1 MVQFFTKEFFDDL
14 ASRLNADDEWKKK
27 ASDLNVKI
35 IATCTDRDISVM
47 IDIEGGSVVTREVGA
62 DEHSD
67 FKLEGDY
74 KAWQEIGMG
83 EGDLQTMVMTGK
95 IRFRG
100 SMSKIMAMMSQL
112 SRMMTILREMPKEF

>member
-47 IDIEGGSVVTREVGA
+47 IDIEGGSVVTREVAA
-62 DEHSD
+62 DEPSD

-74 KAWQEIGMG
+74 KAWQKTGMG

-100 SMSKIMAMMSQL
+100 SMSKIMAMTSQL
-112 SRMMTILREMPKEF
+112 NRMMTILREMPKEF